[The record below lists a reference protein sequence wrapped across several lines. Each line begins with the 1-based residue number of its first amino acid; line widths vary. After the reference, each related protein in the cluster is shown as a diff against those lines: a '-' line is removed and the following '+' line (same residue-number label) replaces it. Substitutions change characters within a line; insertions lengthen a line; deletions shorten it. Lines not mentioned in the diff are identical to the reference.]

1 MIEYRILGPL
11 EVSANGRLIEVG
23 GPKLRALLVILL
35 LRANESVPRDA
46 LVHELWGE
54 QPPVGA
60 QHSLDVYVSRLRKS
74 LDAAADGSVVM
85 TRPGAYSLRL
95 AEGQLDARRFEQL
108 VGQGR
113 AALAAN
119 APSQA
124 AEKLRSAL
132 ELWRGQ
138 ALADLVNR
146 HGPRIEAA
154 RLEELRLCA
163 IEDRIDSD
171 LALGRHADVASE
183 LAALAAVHP
192 LRERLHGQ
200 LMIALYR
207 SGRQAEALEA
217 YQAARRTLVE
227 ELGLEPGP
235 ALRRLESAI
244 LRQDA
249 SLDLPDQA
257 AVAPG
262 TVRVSGKRRPR
273 LFGPKRLAAVAV
285 ALAVVIALPVAMTT
299 RERAQLT
306 AGPNTVGVID
316 GGQERLSAVVTGVGR
331 PNGVA
336 YGAGAGWV
344 TDSAANMLLRVDPAG
359 QVNDR
364 IPVGRGP
371 AGVVVAGGEVW
382 VANELD
388 GTVSEVNPGSGTQ
401 VAAIPAGIGPAAIAS
416 GYGSVWVANVTSDT
430 VSRIDAAT
438 GVVVSTISLGSAPTA
453 IAVGDGAVW
462 VTSLDTGELLRIDP
476 TANRI
481 SQAIPVGQSPDG
493 LAVGAGSV
501 WVADGGGAV
510 TRVNPR
516 TGQVR
521 TIEVGGAP
529 AGVVYADG
537 AIWVASGV
545 SGTVSRI
552 DPSTGATQ
560 LIPVGNQPANLAA
573 AGDAL
578 WATVLPSLAAHRG
591 GTLTVIAQQ
600 ISPDHPALDTDPA
613 VAYDTLTWQ
622 MLSMTNDGLVGYRRV
637 GGLAGDQLVP
647 DLATSLPRP
656 TDGGRTYTFRLRAG
670 LRYSTGALIRPD
682 DIRRAIERVLLIDK
696 QQNPGILAW
705 YDGIVGVSRCERS
718 PGPCRLARGIVA
730 DDAGGMVTF
739 HLTAPDPEFLYKLA
753 FSWAYAVPPGTP
765 DHMVSAAQLPATGPY
780 MTESFVQGHAWTLVR
795 NPRFREWSPQAQPG
809 GYLDRIVVRV
819 DVPPGQAVADVEH
832 GRADVLLTPPPERRR
847 PAGHALHQPAAQRSA
862 GRDGR
867 AHAQHPDRSVQPPHG
882 PQGAELRDRQKHG
895 DRAQRRATG
904 RGGNLPG
911 PPAHDARL
919 PAVLPV
925 HAPARPGRGAERAG
939 SGAGRAARAV
949 VGDAGRQGGGPVQRP
964 RHAVP
969 LAGDRSVRG
978 VGPRCARVP
987 GVAAAGRPERVL
999 ERIRRLPQPRTGR
1012 VLRLVPG
1019 LPGAIGLHRPA
1030 AHLRFLPFRQSGQ
1043 RQHSGVLRSAGRRPG
1058 PASPGQPGR
1067 RSRHGRGPMG
1077 CRRPRNC
1084 GPGPVDP
1091 PVQPTGPDRP
1101 VRTHRQLP
1109 VPPLLEPA
1117 PRPALDSLAGYGTRG
1132 CPGFPAKVM
1141 VSACSGSSSSPAGVG
1156 PGTGAM
1162 ISSLVSSSRLP
1173 VGVAH

>member
-1 MIEYRILGPL
+1 
-11 EVSANGRLIEVG
+11 
-23 GPKLRALLVILL
+23 
-35 LRANESVPRDA
+35 
-46 LVHELWGE
+46 
-54 QPPVGA
+54 
-60 QHSLDVYVSRLRKS
+60 
-74 LDAAADGSVVM
+74 
-85 TRPGAYSLRL
+85 
-95 AEGQLDARRFEQL
+95 
-108 VGQGR
+108 
-113 AALAAN
+113 
-119 APSQA
+119 
-124 AEKLRSAL
+124 
-132 ELWRGQ
+132 
-138 ALADLVNR
+138 
-146 HGPRIEAA
+146 
-154 RLEELRLCA
+154 
-163 IEDRIDSD
+163 
-171 LALGRHADVASE
+171 
-183 LAALAAVHP
+183 
-192 LRERLHGQ
+192 
-200 LMIALYR
+200 MIALYR

-257 AVAPG
+257 AIAPG
-262 TVRVSGKRRPR
+262 TVRVSGKRQPR
-273 LFGPKRLAAVAV
+273 LLGPKRLAAVAA

-299 RERAQLT
+299 REPAQLT

-316 GGQERLSAVVTGVGR
+316 GGQARLSAVVTGVGR

-336 YGAGAGWV
+336 YGAGAVWV

-430 VSRIDAAT
+430 VSRIDATT

-552 DPSTGATQ
+552 DPSTGATR
-560 LIPVGNQPANLAA
+560 LIPVGNQPTNLAA

-600 ISPDHPALDTDPA
+600 VSPDHPVLDTDPA

-622 MLSMTNDGLVGYRRV
+622 MLSMTNDGLVGYRRLS
-637 GGLAGDQLVP
+637 GLAGDQLVP

-670 LRYSTGALIRPD
+670 LRYSTGSLIRPD

-696 QQNPGILAW
+696 QQNPGIMGW

-718 PGPCRLARGIVA
+718 PGPCDLARGIVA
-730 DDAGGMVTF
+730 DDAGGTVTF

-809 GYLDRIVVRV
+809 GYPDRIVVRV

-832 GRADVLLTPPPERRR
+832 GRADVLLTPPPDAVGQLATHYTSQLHSG
-847 PAGHALHQPAAQRSA
+847 PLAATVALTLNTRIAPFNSLMARKALNYAIDRNTVIALNGGSLAAVATCQVLPPTMPGYQPYCPYA
-862 GRDGR
+862 
-867 AHAQHPDRSVQPPHG
+867 
-882 PQGAELRDRQKHG
+882 LR
-895 DRAQRRATG
+895 
-904 RGGNLPG
+904 PG
-911 PPAHDARL
+911 P
-919 PAVLPV
+919 
-925 HAPARPGRGAERAG
+925 GGAGERAG
-939 SGAGRAARAV
+939 SGAGRAARAG
-949 VGDAGRQGGGPVQRP
+949 VGDAGRQGGGAVQRR

-999 ERIRRLPQPRTGR
+999 ERVRRLPQPRTGR

-1019 LPGAIGLHRPA
+1019 LPGALGLHRPT

-1043 RQHSGVLRSAGRRPG
+1043 PQHGGVLRSAGRRPG
-1058 PASPGQPGR
+1058 QASPGQPGR
-1067 RSRHGRGPMG
+1067 GSRHGRGPMG

-1084 GPGPVDP
+1084 GPGPVGP

-1117 PRPALDSLAGYGTRG
+1117 PRPALDPLAGTARAGAAG
-1132 CPGFPAKVM
+1132 DAVAGDQDHGQV
-1141 VSACSGSSSSPAGVG
+1141 GSWLAFGWTLALAWGIHVRNHES
-1156 PGTGAM
+1156 T
-1162 ISSLVSSSRLP
+1162 
-1173 VGVAH
+1173 